1 MKEKKD
7 MIRIVRDEDGH
18 LELDTTG
25 RKNGRGAYICNTE
38 ECLKKAFATKGLER
52 SFKMQI
58 DEAVLNSLMEELRH
72 SESR

>member
-1 MKEKKD
+1 MIEGDSFGREEETFKTVHRLSANERKKD

-38 ECLKKAFATKGLER
+38 ECLEKGICHER
-52 SFKMQI
+52 P
-58 DEAVLNSLMEELRH
+58 
-72 SESR
+72 